1 MSGAYISIVL
11 ILSVIFI
18 ILLLGGLAKKQSSYI
33 YTHSCGNADSIE
45 AEIREMLRKNPDSEI
60 VVVIYGKS
68 IEAVEIL
75 KMLEKDFPRLHI
87 IKK

>member
-1 MSGAYISIVL
+1 MSGAYISIIL
-11 ILSVIFI
+11 ILSVVFI
-18 ILLLGGLAKKQSSYI
+18 IIMISSLLKSQSSCI
-33 YTHSCGNADSIE
+33 YASISEEADNIE
-45 AEIREMLRKNPDSEI
+45 GEIREMLWKNPDSEI